1 MVKYASMEY
10 YQALAEALNK
20 DEEFTKSGMSTT
32 YIYRLADRKNAA
44 GGEQSYLMKFDKGK
58 VVEVREATSTEDAEF
73 ISTATYDTMVKIT
86 KGELDGQQ
94 AMKDGTLKFKM
105 FLFKAAR
112 YGKTLARM
120 GAVAKTL
127 PGVEY

>member
-1 MVKYASMEY
+1 MVKYATMEY

-20 DEEFTKSGMSTT
+20 DEEFTKSGISTT
-32 YIYRLADRKNAA
+32 YIYRISDRKNAA
-44 GGEQSYLMKFDKGK
+44 GGESSYFMKFDKGR
-58 VVEVREATSTEDAEF
+58 VVEVREATATEDAEF
-73 ISTATYDTMVKIT
+73 ISNAAYDIMVKIT

-120 GAVAKTL
+120 GAVAKAL